1 MCIWKQLKHPH
12 VLELCGTVTGFG
24 PYTSMVCPWMKNG
37 SVTKYL
43 ESCGDI
49 LTVED
54 RLRLVGG
61 FFQNLHQFAHGICQI
76 SEVADG
82 LAYREFT
89 SKKII
94 GIVLTNTL
102 SAFTIDPPRR
112 LDRSKYCLGVPS
124 SVDYSLFH
132 RISPMF

>member
-1 MCIWKQLKHPH
+1 MRIWKQLKHPH

-43 ESCGDI
+43 ENCGDI

-61 FFQNLHQFAHGICQI
+61 FFQNLHPIFRWYMSDFRGR
-76 SEVADG
+76 G
-82 LAYREFT
+82 WT
-89 SKKII
+89 
-94 GIVLTNTL
+94 
-102 SAFTIDPPRR
+102 
-112 LDRSKYCLGVPS
+112 CL
-124 SVDYSLFH
+124 L
-132 RISPMF
+132 

>member
-12 VLELCGTVTGFG
+12 VLELCGTVSGFG
-24 PYTSMVCPWMKNG
+24 LYTSMVCPWMKNG

-61 FFQNLHQFAHGICQI
+61 FFQNLHTICRYFM
-76 SEVADG
+76 SD
-82 LAYREFT
+82 F
-89 SKKII
+89 
-94 GIVLTNTL
+94 
-102 SAFTIDPPRR
+102 
-112 LDRSKYCLGVPS
+112 
-124 SVDYSLFH
+124 
-132 RISPMF
+132 